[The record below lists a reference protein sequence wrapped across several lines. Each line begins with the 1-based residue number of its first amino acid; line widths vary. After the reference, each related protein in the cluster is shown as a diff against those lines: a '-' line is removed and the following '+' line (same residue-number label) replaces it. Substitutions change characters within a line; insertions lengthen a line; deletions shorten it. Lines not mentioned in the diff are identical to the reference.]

1 MTRSDADTLPL
12 FAEAEESVA
21 RCEPLGAQA
30 FVLRGHALPV
40 APELL
45 RAVAAIE
52 VAAPF
57 RHMETPGGLRM
68 SVAMTNCGTL
78 GWTSD
83 RRGYRYTRDD
93 PQTGERWPAMPPLFL
108 DLARSAAD
116 EAGFRDFTPDAC
128 LVNRYDPGT
137 RRLYGALID
146 RRVVTPAW
154 TASSSCSRAASTSAT
169 CRLPRAP
176 SARCSHCRC
185 SYGSAA
191 PGSLAGE

>member
-137 RRLYGALID
+137 RLSLHQDKDELDLDAPIVSVSLGM
-146 RRVVTPAW
+146 
-154 TASSSCSRAASTSAT
+154 AATF
-169 CRLPRAP
+169 
-176 SARCSHCRC
+176 
-185 SYGSAA
+185 
-191 PGSLAGE
+191 